1 MEAEYRLGGVLC
13 VLLAGAIVWQGIWLP
28 LQQASLG
35 ADSITWMPRATVVI
49 GLCLVF
55 GVYFLTT
62 GNRYPYRDVA
72 RQTLTPVGWV
82 LCAAI
87 GIVALGWIFRYGH
100 AAAGRW
106 GYE

>member
-1 MEAEYRLGGVLC
+1 MEAKYRLGGVLC
-13 VLLAGAIVWQGIWLP
+13 ALVAGAIAWQGIWLP

-87 GIVALGWIFRYGH
+87 GIVAL
-100 AAAGRW
+100 AGFFGMDMLLRSM